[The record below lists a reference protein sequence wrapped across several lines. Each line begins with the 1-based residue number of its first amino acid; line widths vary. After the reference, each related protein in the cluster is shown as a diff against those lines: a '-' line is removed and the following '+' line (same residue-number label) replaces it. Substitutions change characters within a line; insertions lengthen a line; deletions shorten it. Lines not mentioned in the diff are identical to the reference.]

1 MMKFDSTKTPLR
13 DLLQDIRKGTIQL
26 PDFQRGWVWDDDHI
40 RDLLVSLAR
49 SFPIGAVMLL
59 ETGGEV
65 RFQTRPIEGIDPAD
79 LEEPEPESLI
89 LDGQQR
95 LTTLTQA
102 IGITAP
108 VDTRTAKGKRIR
120 RHYYFDIRQALEAP
134 ESLDEAVVAV
144 DEHRQLR
151 SDFGRQV
158 DLDLSTTELEC
169 RHLHF
174 PCDQIMRSDD
184 WEQALYK
191 HAPDDF
197 PLFMRFRSQVLDA
210 FRNYALPVIQLGK
223 ETTKEAVCLVF
234 EKVNTGG
241 VQLSVFELITASYAA
256 DGYNLRDD
264 WYGSTI
270 RDVESRKERIEAKP
284 VLKGTQATEFLQA
297 LSLLHSHQG
306 RTEDLAAGRPPRPIN
321 AKRAA
326 VLQLPLEAW
335 NTWAD
340 PLETGFLTV
349 ASFLRQ
355 QGFYCRREVPYSTQ
369 LVPLA
374 AVLTHLGERW
384 REPRILDKLTRW
396 FWCGVLGELYGG
408 AVETRMANDF
418 EDLLR
423 CFEDDAHLPKT
434 VRDASFQSERLD
446 SLRTRNS
453 AAYKGIHILILRSD
467 SRDWFW
473 KSTIRDL
480 DTDEVNLDIH
490 HIFPKKWCLDRKIP
504 AERYDSILN
513 KATISY
519 KANRSIGG
527 EAPSIYVPRLQ
538 KRKEVGLDESEMND
552 LLESHALSSTLLR
565 AEAFDNFI
573 EDRRDRLCEL
583 IANAMGKSVSR
594 GMTDDE
600 GGDA

>member
-65 RFQTRPIEGIDPAD
+65 RFQTRPVEGIDPTD
-79 LEEPEPESLI
+79 LEEEDPESLI

-108 VDTRTAKGKRIR
+108 VDTRTAKGKPIR
-120 RHYYFDIRQALEAP
+120 RHYYFDIRKALEAP

-144 DEHRQLR
+144 DENRQLR
-151 SDFGRQV
+151 SHFGKLI
-158 DLDLSTTELEC
+158 DIDLSTTELEC

-184 WEQALYK
+184 WEQAIYK

-210 FRNYALPVIQLGK
+210 FRSYALPVIQLGK

-270 RDVESRKERIEAKP
+270 RDVESRQERIEAKT
-284 VLKGTQATEFLQA
+284 VLAGTQATEFLQA

-306 RTEDLAAGRPPRPIN
+306 RTEDLAAGQSPRPIN

-340 PLETGFLTV
+340 PLEQGFLTV

-374 AVLTHLGERW
+374 AVLTHLGKHW
-384 REPRILDKLTRW
+384 REPQILDKLTRW

-423 CFEDDAHLPKT
+423 WFDDDTHLPRRFGMQ
-434 VRDASFQSERLD
+434 VSNRSASTAFEPGTALP
-446 SLRTRNS
+446 TRAFTSSSFAAIHATGSGNRPSATWRPTRSTSTSTTSFRRSGAWIGRFRSSGTTASSTRPPSPTRPTDRS
-453 AAYKGIHILILRSD
+453 AARHPRS
-467 SRDWFW
+467 
-473 KSTIRDL
+473 T
-480 DTDEVNLDIH
+480 
-490 HIFPKKWCLDRKIP
+490 
-504 AERYDSILN
+504 
-513 KATISY
+513 
-519 KANRSIGG
+519 
-527 EAPSIYVPRLQ
+527 
-538 KRKEVGLDESEMND
+538 
-552 LLESHALSSTLLR
+552 
-565 AEAFDNFI
+565 
-573 EDRRDRLCEL
+573 
-583 IANAMGKSVSR
+583 SR
-594 GMTDDE
+594 GSRSGKRSASTNQR
-600 GGDA
+600 

>member
-1 MMKFDSTKTPLR
+1 MNFDSTKTPLR
-13 DLLQDIRKGTIQL
+13 DLLKDILAGKIQL

-59 ETGGEV
+59 KTGGEV
-65 RFQTRPIEGIDPAD
+65 RFQTRPIEGIEPAN
-79 LEEPEPESLI
+79 LMHAEPDSLI

-102 IGITAP
+102 IGLKDP
-108 VDTRTAKGKRIR
+108 VDTRTAKGKKIR
-120 RHYYFDIRQALEAP
+120 RHYYFDIRKALEAP
-134 ESLDEAVVAV
+134 EALDEAVVAV
-144 DEHRQLR
+144 DEKRQLR

-158 DLDLSTTELEC
+158 DLDLSSTALEC
-169 RHLHF
+169 EHLHF
-174 PCDQIMRSDD
+174 PCDQIMSSDD
-184 WEQALYK
+184 WEKALWGYSK
-191 HAPDDF
+191 DGFDV
-197 PLFMRFRSQVLDA
+197 FMAFRSQVLDA

-264 WYGSTI
+264 WFGSDI
-270 RDVESRKERIEAKP
+270 REVESRRDRIEKKA
-284 VLKGTQATEFLQA
+284 VLEGTQATEFLQA
-297 LSLLHSHQG
+297 LSLLHSHRA
-306 RTEDLAAGRPPRPIN
+306 RTEDITSGRSPRPIN

-326 VLQLPLEAW
+326 VLQLPLDAW

-340 PLETGFLTV
+340 ELEKGFLAV

-355 QGFYCRREVPYSTQ
+355 QGFYSRREVPYSTQ

-374 AVLTHLGERW
+374 AVLTQLGEHW
-384 REPRILDKLTRW
+384 REPRVYDKLTRW
-396 FWCGVLGELYGG
+396 YWCGVLGELYGG

-423 CFEDDAHLPKT
+423 WCEDDSHIPKT
-434 VRDASFQSERLD
+434 VRDANFQAERLD

-453 AAYKGIHILILRSD
+453 AAYKGVHVLILRSD

-480 DTDEVNLDIH
+480 DTDEVSLDIH
-490 HIFPKKWCLDRKIP
+490 HIFPKKWCEERGVR
-504 AERYDSILN
+504 AERYDTILN

-519 KANRSIGG
+519 KANRTIGG
-527 EAPSIYVPRLQ
+527 DAPSTYLERLQ
-538 KRKEVGLDESEMND
+538 KKPEVGLAEQEMD
-552 LLESHALSSTLLR
+552 ALVESHALSAELLR
-565 AEAFDNFI
+565 MDRFEDFL
-573 EDRRDRLCEL
+573 EDRRTRLCRL
-583 IANAMGKSVSR
+583 IGDVMGKPVGTGNSST
-594 GMTDDE
+594 GSDD
-600 GGDA
+600 